1 MPPDDAGTTFKNSID
16 DIFNNHNVSGDNM
29 YDIEHHAGTD
39 TLKVNKETSNE
50 SNTNF
55 DNQCYVEENDLNQA
69 LFNLSTYL
77 YTIFA
82 GFSVDFLAAYAAFED
97 PQLLFIIFTLLLP
110 SVYQTRRYRELLA
123 QK

>member
-1 MPPDDAGTTFKNSID
+1 MPPDNAGATFKNSID

-55 DNQCYVEENDLNQA
+55 DNQCYAEENDLNQA
-69 LFNLSTYL
+69 LFNLSTY
-77 YTIFA
+77 
-82 GFSVDFLAAYAAFED
+82 
-97 PQLLFIIFTLLLP
+97 
-110 SVYQTRRYRELLA
+110 
-123 QK
+123 